1 MHELLLW
8 VGRLAGLAG
17 ALLCGV
23 AGAARLSGS
32 YQLGSYQ
39 ALTVLDAGT
48 AVMVLGCL
56 AYVAA
61 LAEARPGLR

>member
-1 MHELLLW
+1 MSGLLLW

-17 ALLCGV
+17 ALLCAV

-48 AVMVLGCL
+48 ALMVMGGL

-61 LAEARPGLR
+61 LAESRGALR

>member
-1 MHELLLW
+1 MREVLLW
-8 VGRLAGLAG
+8 GGRVAGSVGV
-17 ALLCGV
+17 LLCAV

-48 AVMVLGCL
+48 AVMVMGCL